1 MSNGDAAPSTPAV
14 PLHSEFANDPDFREL
29 LEEFAAAMPVRRE
42 GLLEAH
48 RSAAY
53 DLLRQRAHQLKG
65 AGGGF
70 GFPQL
75 SELAA
80 ELEQA
85 CEADDPARI
94 AEMLELVVGCIN
106 RISV

>member
-1 MSNGDAAPSTPAV
+1 MSNEKSAASTPTV
-14 PLHSEFANDPDFREL
+14 PLRSELADDPDFREL
-29 LEEFAAAMPVRRE
+29 LEEFAAAMPVRKE

-70 GFPQL
+70 GFPLL

-80 ELEQA
+80 ELEKA
-85 CEADDPARI
+85 CKADDPARI

>member
-1 MSNGDAAPSTPAV
+1 MSNGNAGASTPAAAI
-14 PLHSEFANDPDFREL
+14 HSEFADDPEFREL

-48 RSAAY
+48 RTAAY
-53 DLLRQRAHQLKG
+53 ALLRQRAHQLKG

-85 CEADDPARI
+85 CKADDPARI
-94 AEMLELVVGCIN
+94 AEMLERVVGYIS
-106 RISV
+106 RIRV